1 MKRTGDRPMVIH
13 LKKKAAFH
21 VKGMSKA
28 GGKAAGKYRTSAAG
42 HAGLSARIIRKDSMR
57 KMAERTPEKQD
68 VSADAGGF
76 RHEKHTAPH
85 SSQYLQ
91 DSRMPLSGSG
101 QPVKIYRQSSGN
113 HGYFFNGSRDISGGK
128 ACESLQD
135 KETGYQKQ
143 GGSVLQQHQAGQAA
157 QRTAGRKDSFAGA
170 AAAAGAKTAFRQ
182 MEGGDE
188 FYDACMTADILAAPV
203 KSAADSGRDLY
214 RRQAAQK
221 AEKRIKKVRPGDA
234 VSKKEASVE
243 KRTAKAEPVPKS
255 AGTVPGIR
263 IHRKMSVPGISS
275 TVSEFHKPVS
285 GVPSTASVKK
295 AGTGGQE
302 RKDFQ
307 TVVET
312 GAGTSKAAAGTG
324 NFKMVSASETGDFY
338 TASAADTVLHAADK
352 LKIKI
357 SSTLGMTGSR
367 NFKTVSAA
375 EAISGTADTADRKLP
390 GTAGR
395 SGMGLPCT
403 PASGR
408 KSVKA
413 GSGLKTD
420 ISAPA
425 AAPEKGVLNFSAG
438 MEAKI
443 PETVAAPGTGIS
455 RTPEKKPE
463 IKFSGK
469 KTDIHMP
476 EKTLKQKN
484 PAAAEK
490 TGRTAA
496 GTTGRKKKDSTVG
509 RPAGRGTAGR
519 GRKNSV
525 RSRMIQLFISRQR
538 QEENRD
544 STGRAL
550 KEIVMLNFSAVM
562 KHAARYAGLFL
573 AGMFLLTALLSFPVM
588 AVLAVIYNSPFAICF
603 PSISSAETTQQ
614 VLSAYM
620 EEFYRDVEA
629 ELDDTAGYDRSE
641 RVYVNFTGDGIPDN
655 YCDILAVYMV
665 KYGNGDTA
673 TDMTDRAGQNFKSVF
688 DDMCSYTISA
698 GTETAED
705 EEGNETV
712 STVKYVNVELK
723 TWQDMT
729 SVYGFHEDEQEMLV
743 ELMKPENTAL
753 MGYSGTGGGQ
763 QESPGQQ
770 ILPEQYQA
778 AVDAVSDENGKKV
791 LEFALS
797 KVGYPYS
804 QALRDSGTH
813 FDCSSLAFY
822 AWQNAGV
829 NISYQGST
837 TAASEAQLC
846 YDSSWLVH
854 YDEMKPGDLI
864 FYSYHKNGRFMD
876 ISHVAVYAG
885 NGMAVEAANTRLG
898 VVYRTVA
905 GKDSIVMIGRPG
917 QEAGR

>member
-1 MKRTGDRPMVIH
+1 MDIH
-13 LKKKAAFH
+13 LKRKAEFH
-21 VKGMSKA
+21 VKGMPGT
-28 GGKAAGKYRTSAAG
+28 GGKAVGKCRTGAARQ
-42 HAGLSARIIRKDSMR
+42 ARLSVRITQKDSMR
-57 KMAERTPEKQD
+57 KTAERMPEKQA
-68 VSADAGGF
+68 VSLNAGF
-76 RHEKHTAPH
+76 RYGRHASPH
-85 SSQYLQ
+85 SSQYLP
-91 DSRMPLSGSG
+91 DNRRHLSGSSQPAGTSG
-101 QPVKIYRQSSGN
+101 QASADDRHFSDSGR
-113 HGYFFNGSRDISGGK
+113 YISGEGTCK
-128 ACESLQD
+128 SPRKKD
-135 KETGYQKQ
+135 TGYLEQDR
-143 GGSVLQQHQAGQAA
+143 SVLQQRQTGQAEQWA
-157 QRTAGRKDSFAGA
+157 AGRKNSFAGA
-170 AAAAGAKTAFRQ
+170 AAAAGARTALRQ
-182 MEGGDE
+182 VEGGDE
-188 FYDACMTADILAAPV
+188 FYNTCMTADILAAPV
-203 KSAADSGRDLY
+203 KSAADSGWDLY

-221 AEKRIKKVRPGDA
+221 AEKRIKKVRPDNT
-234 VSKKEASVE
+234 VRKKEAAAE
-243 KRTAKAEPVPKS
+243 KGNSKTGPAPEIFK
-255 AGTVPGIR
+255 TVPGIR
-263 IHRKMSVPGISS
+263 IHKKVSVPGSSS
-275 TVSEFHKPVS
+275 TAPGMHKPVS
-285 GVPSTASVKK
+285 GISGTASVKK
-295 AGTGGQE
+295 AGTGGQGW
-302 RKDFQ
+302 KNSQ
-307 TVVET
+307 AASET
-312 GAGTSKAAAGTG
+312 GAGTSRTDVAEIGFYKSVSAAEAG
-324 NFKMVSASETGDFY
+324 NFK
-338 TASAADTVLHAADK
+338 TASATDTAPRTAGK

-357 SSTLGMTGSR
+357 SKTAGMTK
-367 NFKTVSAA
+367 NDNLKTVSAA
-375 EAISGTADTADRKLP
+375 EMISGKADKTDRKITRAADSS
-390 GTAGR
+390 GTGI
-395 SGMGLPCT
+395 PCA
-403 PASGR
+403 PVSGR
-408 KSVKA
+408 KSVRT

-420 ISAPA
+420 ISGSA
-425 AAPEKGVLNFSAG
+425 AVPEAGVLNLSAG
-438 MEAKI
+438 MKAKI
-443 PETVAAPGTGIS
+443 PETAAAPGAGIS
-455 RTPEKKPE
+455 RVPERKPGR
-463 IKFSGK
+463 KFSGK
-469 KTDIHMP
+469 KTDIHIP
-476 EKTLKQKN
+476 GISIKQKN
-484 PAAAEK
+484 PAAEGK
-490 TGRTAA
+490 TGRAAA
-496 GTTGRKKKDSTVG
+496 GTSGRTGRRTNHSAAG

-519 GRKNSV
+519 GMKNSV
-525 RSRMIQLFISRQR
+525 RNRMIQLFISGQ
-538 QEENRD
+538 QEENGD

-550 KEIVMLNFSAVM
+550 KEIVMPDFSAAM
-562 KHAARYAGLFL
+562 KHAAGYAGLLL

-629 ELDDTAGYDRSE
+629 ELDNTEGYDRSE
-641 RVYVNFTGDGIPDN
+641 RVYINFTGDGIPDN

-673 TDMTDRAGQNFKSVF
+673 TDMTDRAGQNLKSVF
-688 DDMCSYTISA
+688 NDMCSYTISA

-723 TWQDMT
+723 TWQDMA
-729 SVYGFHEDEQEMLV
+729 SVYGFHEEEQEMLA

-753 MGYSGTGGGQ
+753 MGYGGTSGGQ

-829 NISYQGST
+829 DISYQGST

-846 YDSSWLVH
+846 YDSNWLVH

>member
-1 MKRTGDRPMVIH
+1 MDIH
-13 LKKKAAFH
+13 LKRKAEFH
-21 VKGMSKA
+21 VKGMPGT
-28 GGKAAGKYRTSAAG
+28 GGKDAGKYRTGAARQ
-42 HAGLSARIIRKDSMR
+42 AGLSVRITQKDSMR
-57 KMAERTPEKQD
+57 KTAERMPEKQA
-68 VSADAGGF
+68 VSLNAGF
-76 RHEKHTAPH
+76 RYGRHASPH
-85 SSQYLQ
+85 SSQYLP
-91 DSRMPLSGSG
+91 DNRRHLSGSSQPAGTSG
-101 QPVKIYRQSSGN
+101 QASADDRYFSDSGR
-113 HGYFFNGSRDISGGK
+113 YISGEGTCK
-128 ACESLQD
+128 FPRKKD
-135 KETGYQKQ
+135 TGYQEQ
-143 GGSVLQQHQAGQAA
+143 DRSVLQKRQTGQAA
-157 QRTAGRKDSFAGA
+157 QRTAVRKNSFAGA
-170 AAAAGAKTAFRQ
+170 AAAAGARTALKQ

-188 FYDACMTADILAAPV
+188 FSDACMTADILAAPV

-221 AEKRIKKVRPGDA
+221 AEKRIKKVRPGGT
-234 VSKKEASVE
+234 VRKKEAAAQKGNSKTV
-243 KRTAKAEPVPKS
+243 PVPEISK
-255 AGTVPGIR
+255 TVPEIR
-263 IHRKMSVPGISS
+263 IHKKVSVPGSSS
-275 TVSEFHKPVS
+275 TMPGMHKPVPGGS
-285 GVPSTASVKK
+285 GTASVKK

-338 TASAADTVLHAADK
+338 TASAADTVLHTADK

-375 EAISGTADTADRKLP
+375 EMISVKADKTDRKITRAADSSGTGILCA
-390 GTAGR
+390 
-395 SGMGLPCT
+395 

-408 KSVKA
+408 RSVRT

-420 ISAPA
+420 ISGPA
-425 AAPEKGVLNFSAG
+425 AAPEVGVLNLSAG
-438 MEAKI
+438 MEVKI
-443 PETVAAPGTGIS
+443 PETAAVSGTGIS
-455 RTPEKKPE
+455 RVPKRKTGR
-463 IKFSGK
+463 KFLGK
-469 KTDIHMP
+469 KTDIHIP
-476 EKTLKQKN
+476 GKTLKQKN

-490 TGRTAA
+490 TGRAAVRTA
-496 GTTGRKKKDSTVG
+496 GRRTNDSAAG
-509 RPAGRGTAGR
+509 RPAGRGTAGQSM
-519 GRKNSV
+519 KNSV
-525 RSRMIQLFISRQR
+525 RNRIIQLFISRQR

-544 STGRAL
+544 STGRVL
-550 KEIVMLNFSAVM
+550 KDIVMLNFSAVM

-620 EEFYRDVEA
+620 EEFHRDVEA

-641 RVYVNFTGDGIPDN
+641 RVYVNFMGDGIPDN

-673 TDMTDRAGQNFKSVF
+673 TDMTDRAGQNLKSVF

-698 GTETAED
+698 GTEIAED

-723 TWQDMT
+723 TWQDMA
-729 SVYGFHEDEQEMLV
+729 SVYGFHEEEQEMLA

-763 QESPGQQ
+763 QESTGQQ

-846 YDSSWLVH
+846 YDSNWLVH

>member
-1 MKRTGDRPMVIH
+1 MDIH
-13 LKKKAAFH
+13 LKRKAEFH
-21 VKGMSKA
+21 VKGMPGT
-28 GGKAAGKYRTSAAG
+28 GGKAAGKYRTGAARQ
-42 HAGLSARIIRKDSMR
+42 AGLSVRITQKDSMR
-57 KMAERTPEKQD
+57 KTAERMPEKQA
-68 VSADAGGF
+68 VSLNAGF
-76 RHEKHTAPH
+76 RYGRHASPY
-85 SSQYLQ
+85 SSQYLS
-91 DSRMPLSGSG
+91 DNRRHLSGSSQPAGTSG
-101 QPVKIYRQSSGN
+101 QAYADDRHFSDSGR
-113 HGYFFNGSRDISGGK
+113 YISGEGTCK
-128 ACESLQD
+128 SPRKKD
-135 KETGYQKQ
+135 TGYQEQ
-143 GGSVLQQHQAGQAA
+143 DRSVLQKRQTGQAA
-157 QRTAGRKDSFAGA
+157 QRTSVRKNSFAGA
-170 AAAAGAKTAFRQ
+170 AAAAGAETALRQ

-188 FYDACMTADILAAPV
+188 FSDACMTADILAAPV

-221 AEKRIKKVRPGDA
+221 AEKRIKKVRPGGT
-234 VSKKEASVE
+234 VRKKEAAAQKGNS
-243 KRTAKAEPVPKS
+243 KTGPVPEISKT
-255 AGTVPGIR
+255 GPEIR
-263 IHRKMSVPGISS
+263 IHKKVSVPGSSS
-275 TVSEFHKPVS
+275 TAPGMHKPVPGSS
-285 GVPSTASVKK
+285 GTASVKK
-295 AGTGGQE
+295 AGTGGQGW
-302 RKDFQ
+302 KNSQ
-307 TVVET
+307 TASET
-312 GAGTSKAAAGTG
+312 GAGTSRTAVAGIGFFKAASAAEAG
-324 NFKMVSASETGDFY
+324 NFK
-338 TASAADTVLHAADK
+338 TASAADTAPRKADK
-352 LKIKI
+352 FKIKI
-357 SSTLGMTGSR
+357 SETAGMAENG
-367 NFKTVSAA
+367 NFKTVSAS
-375 EAISGTADTADRKLP
+375 EMISGKADKTDRKITKAADSSRTGILCVP
-390 GTAGR
+390 V
-395 SGMGLPCT
+395 
-403 PASGR
+403 SGR
-408 KSVKA
+408 KSVRT

-420 ISAPA
+420 ISGSV
-425 AAPEKGVLNFSAG
+425 AAPEAGVLNLSDG

-443 PETVAAPGTGIS
+443 PETAAAPGAGIS
-455 RTPEKKPE
+455 RVPERKKGK
-463 IKFSGK
+463 KFSGK
-469 KTDIHMP
+469 KTDIHISR
-476 EKTLKQKN
+476 KTLKQKN
-484 PAAAEK
+484 PAEAEK
-490 TGRTAA
+490 TGRAAA
-496 GTTGRKKKDSTVG
+496 GTAGRTCRRTNDSAAG
-509 RPAGRGTAGR
+509 RPAGRGTAGQSM
-519 GRKNSV
+519 KNSV
-525 RSRMIQLFISRQR
+525 RNRMIQLFISSQR

-550 KEIVMLNFSAVM
+550 KEIVMTDFSAVM
-562 KHAARYAGLFL
+562 KHAAGYAGLFL

-673 TDMTDRAGQNFKSVF
+673 TDMTDRAGQNLKSVF
-688 DDMCSYTISA
+688 DDMCSYTISV
-698 GTETAED
+698 GTEIAED
-705 EEGNETV
+705 EEGNENV

-723 TWQDMT
+723 TWQDMA
-729 SVYGFHEDEQEMLV
+729 SVYGFHEEEQEMLA

-763 QESPGQQ
+763 QKSPGQQ

-829 NISYQGST
+829 DISYQGST

-846 YDSSWLVH
+846 YDSNWLVH